1 MAEVAQ
7 PAVIPEG
14 VGILNSFKEFQA
26 EIARSDVITCV
37 APFSTDSPM
46 SCSEKM
52 FEQFEVLSLEPDVLK
67 KVQFFR
73 INLKEVPEVI
83 AELKIYALPMFCYFW
98 EGVAVHTL
106 CGSNM
111 EKAKLMAKHC
121 IQKRYIKNAERE
133 KEEKERKAAEEEA
146 EKQAAAAAAV
156 AAQEAAQ

>member
-7 PAVIPEG
+7 AAAIPEG
-14 VGILNSFKEFQA
+14 VGMLSSFKEFQT

-46 SCSEKM
+46 SCSDKM
-52 FEQFEVLSLEPDVLK
+52 FEQFEVLSLEPEVQK

-73 INLKEVPEVI
+73 INLKDVPEVI
-83 AELKIYALPMFCYFW
+83 VELKIYALPMFCFFW

-133 KEEKERKAAEEEA
+133 KEEKDRKAAEEEA
-146 EKQAAAAAAV
+146 EKQAASAT
-156 AAQEAAQ
+156 QDPSQ